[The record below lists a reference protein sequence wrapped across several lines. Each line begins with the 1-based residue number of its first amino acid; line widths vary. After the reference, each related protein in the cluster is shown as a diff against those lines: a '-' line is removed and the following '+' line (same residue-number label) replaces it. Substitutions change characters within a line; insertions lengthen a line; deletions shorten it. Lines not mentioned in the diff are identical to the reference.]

1 MDDTEFVQR
10 MKQRIESA
18 ADTTIELVIDEA
30 DKRRIEVDV
39 TAPVPRVVFGSDTLV
54 HAGLARMF
62 SQFAILCLKQNRQV
76 SEEEFIRYLRRN

>member
-1 MDDTEFVQR
+1 MDDAEFVQR

-18 ADTTIELVIDEA
+18 AGMTIELVIDEA

-39 TAPVPRVVFGSDTLV
+39 TAAVPRVVFGSDTLA

-62 SQFAILCLKQNRQV
+62 SQFAILCLKEQRQV